1 MRPGRRVARGY
12 TLVAVLVLLAVCM
25 LGLALAG
32 PVWSDALRRQREQE
46 LLRIGALYARAIA
59 AYRMTSPGLKE
70 YPDRLEDLL
79 LDSRFVGVARHMR
92 VLYPDPVNAGRPW
105 VAIRD
110 LDGRIVGVRSG
121 SDATPVASMRE
132 IRLDSTTLRPARRY
146 SDWAFLAAPP
156 ADRR

>member
-1 MRPGRRVARGY
+1 MRPGRRPRGY

-32 PVWSDALRRQREQE
+32 PVWSETLRRQHEQD

-59 AYRMTSPGLKE
+59 AYRAASPGLKE
-70 YPDRLEDLL
+70 YPQQLEDLL

-92 VLYPDPVNAGRPW
+92 VLYPDPVNASRPW
-105 VAIRD
+105 VVIRD
-110 LDGRIVGVRSG
+110 LDGRVVGVRSG

-132 IRLDSTTLRPARRY
+132 IRLDATTLKPARRY
-146 SDWAFLAAPP
+146 SDWAFLAAPE